1 VIVLVIKMAKAFGNR
16 FQSRS
21 FGLLIERVVGVG
33 SIGDLAEED
42 KRAVVGQF
50 VFFSGSLRTNIPYRD
65 GRARTFF
72 TSQGIASS
80 RLASSI
86 TLSGRIKTNSASS
99 STSA

>member
-65 GRARTFF
+65 GRARR
-72 TSQGIASS
+72 SS
-80 RLASSI
+80 RHKESRRAAWLLPLPCPA
-86 TLSGRIKTNSASS
+86 A
-99 STSA
+99 